1 MKNIAVIG
9 AGTMGNGIAHVFAQN
24 GYKVNLIDISEE
36 SLDLGLNTI
45 VRNLDRMITKEKINE
60 VDKSNT
66 LANIETF
73 SDLSKGASNVD
84 LVVEAA
90 TERLDL
96 KLDIFKELDTLCAA
110 NTVLATNT
118 SSISITQIAAV
129 TKRPEKVIGMHFM
142 NPVPIMKLVEI
153 IRGYSTSDETT
164 KTTMELSKKLG
175 KIPTEVKDYPGF
187 VANRILMPMINEAI
201 ETLYNGVAG
210 VEEIDTVMKL
220 GMAHPMGP
228 LQLADFIGL
237 DVCLSILNVMYDGF
251 KNPKYAPCPLLVNMV
266 MAKKFGVKSGEGF
279 YDYSESKKAEKVSLQ
294 FKKNKWL

>member
-24 GYKVNLIDISEE
+24 NYKVNLIDIAQA
-36 SLDLGLNTI
+36 SLDKGLATI
-45 VRNLDRMITKEKINE
+45 TKNLDRMVAKEKISE
-60 VDKSNT
+60 ADKNNT
-66 LANIETF
+66 LANVTLHTVLA
-73 SDLSKGASNVD
+73 DGVKGVD

-90 TERLDL
+90 TENVDL
-96 KLDIFKELDTLCAA
+96 KLKIFKDLDTTCDAK
-110 NTVLATNT
+110 TILATNT

-129 TKRPEKVIGMHFM
+129 TNRPEQVIGMHFM

-153 IRGYSTSDETT
+153 IRGYNTSNEVTAT
-164 KTTMELSKKLG
+164 IMELSTKLG
-175 KIPTEVKDYPGF
+175 KTPTEVNDYPGF

-210 VEEIDTVMKL
+210 VDEIDTVMKL

-266 MAKKFGVKSGEGF
+266 MAKKLGIKSGEGF
-279 YDYSESKKAEKVSLQ
+279 YDYSESRKAEKVASQ
-294 FKKNKWL
+294 FAK

>member
-9 AGTMGNGIAHVFAQN
+9 AGTMGNGIAHTFAQS
-24 GYKVNLIDISEE
+24 GFKVQLIDISEV
-36 SLDLGLNTI
+36 SLKRGMNTI
-45 VRNLDRMITKEKINE
+45 AKNLDRMVAKEKISE
-60 VDKSNT
+60 ADKAKT
-66 LANIETF
+66 LGNIQTYTNIT
-73 SDLSKGASNVD
+73 KGVKSAS

-90 TERLDL
+90 TENLDL
-96 KLDIFKELDTLCAA
+96 KLKIFKELDEACPGDTI
-110 NTVLATNT
+110 LATNT
-118 SSISITQIAAV
+118 SSISITQIGAV
-129 TKRPEKVIGMHFM
+129 TSRPDMVIGMHFM

-153 IRGYSTSDETT
+153 IRGYNTSDKVTNT
-164 KTTMELSKKLG
+164 IMELSKTLG
-175 KIPTEVKDYPGF
+175 KIPTEVNDYPGF

-210 VEEIDTVMKL
+210 VSEIDTVMKL

-266 MAKKFGVKSGEGF
+266 RAGKLGVKSGEGF
-279 YDYSESKKAEKVSLQ
+279 YDYTESRKAEKIAKQ
-294 FKKNKWL
+294 FS